1 MPRRISDY
9 PDAFAGWNFVSSYGS
24 IISVVATWLFLH
36 LVYVQLVEGKPSSRY
51 PWLTPQFYSDVFQT
65 LLNRSYNSL
74 EWALSSPPKPH
85 AFVSLP
91 LQSCLDSLTD
101 IVANLDYLLPQLSG
115 FIDRFNDVIKE
126 FNVSVVTDSSGT
138 MFVDVPMNMSDS
150 KAKFVET
157 KLGIIDKLI
166 NSHGDTINNIFA
178 KGLKMEANAK
188 MANPNYS
195 SVLTD
200 SIIEFKRLN
209 ASYKH

>member
-1 MPRRISDY
+1 
-9 PDAFAGWNFVSSYGS
+9 
-24 IISVVATWLFLH
+24 
-36 LVYVQLVEGKPSSRY
+36 
-51 PWLTPQFYSDVFQT
+51 
-65 LLNRSYNSL
+65 
-74 EWALSSPPKPH
+74 
-85 AFVSLP
+85 
-91 LQSCLDSLTD
+91 
-101 IVANLDYLLPQLSG
+101 LDYLLPQLSG